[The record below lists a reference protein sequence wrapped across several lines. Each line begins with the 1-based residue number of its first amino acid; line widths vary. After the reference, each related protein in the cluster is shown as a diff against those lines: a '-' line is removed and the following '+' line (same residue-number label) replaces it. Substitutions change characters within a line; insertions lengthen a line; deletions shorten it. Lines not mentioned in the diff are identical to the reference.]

1 LPWSIIRWPKS
12 GISAQPSAALAV
24 NRCVVSPSSSD
35 WQVDVVVN
43 SGAGSGAAD
52 GVGLALGEG
61 AGAGDAVAPGL
72 ALALGLGLALALAR
86 GEADGLGSPA
96 SGSAAHPASNRHA
109 AAATVRR

>member
-1 LPWSIIRWPKS
+1 M
-12 GISAQPSAALAV
+12 SAQPSAALAA

-35 WQVDVVVN
+35 WQVDVVLN

-52 GVGLALGEG
+52 GVGVALGAGAG
-61 AGAGDAVAPGL
+61 AGAGDAVASGL
-72 ALALGLGLALALAR
+72 ALALGLALAR

-109 AAATVRR
+109 AAATIRR